1 MFCVHCG
8 AKIEDGARVCPVC
21 NKSVGASV
29 VEKNKKPFD
38 FGKLLTIL
46 DYVSIGLMC
55 LAMVYVALSVMCPY
69 MDPYSARFSWY
80 PHHDYALPGVLFA
93 SIAYIVAQIRFTF
106 VFFPKCKEKRFQA
119 SVIFMVALTV
129 LAISIICVCF
139 AKSSS
144 YIY

>member
-46 DYVSIGLMC
+46 DYVSIGVMC
-55 LAMVYVALSVMCPY
+55 LAMVFVALSIMCPY
-69 MDPYSARFSWY
+69 INPHSANFNWHPY
-80 PHHDYALPGVLFA
+80 HDYALQGVLFA
-93 SIAYIVAQIRFTF
+93 SIAYIAAQIRFIF
-106 VFFPKCKEKRFQA
+106 VFFAKYKEKRFQA

-129 LAISIICVCF
+129 LTISIICVCF

>member
-29 VEKNKKPFD
+29 VEKNKKLFE

-46 DYVSIGLMC
+46 DYVSIGVMC
-55 LAMVYVALSVMCPY
+55 VAMVFVALSIMCPY
-69 MDPYSARFSWY
+69 TTNSGWY
-80 PHHDYALPGVLFA
+80 PYHDYAMPGVLFA
-93 SIAYIVAQIRFTF
+93 SFAYIAAQIRFIF
-106 VFFPKCKEKRFQA
+106 VFFAKYKEKRFQA